1 MRSDAER
8 TAKAI
13 VAGTWGCAL
22 LVMAGSATNA
32 FLAYGAIGD
41 NRALGLATGLAV
53 DIGLCVALIG
63 DRRLY
68 AHGLSSNWGRGLRL
82 TTAVMS
88 LILNTAIAIRDSH
101 YLMALLHAFLP
112 VLLIVLTE
120 YGQDVLL
127 KYTKLRRDV
136 EAMARDAARA
146 APQPAAQ
153 SFSVPA
159 VAAPPLPQPM
169 TPAVSIPPSQ
179 GVIPP
184 RPAPTP
190 APQPRPTP
198 PVVDKPTTQ
207 RPAATRTN
215 QVTAELLRR
224 GRALQT
230 DRAIKGLPKAGRR
243 VLMVE
248 LDITDRVARELVS
261 QLATEPNLEAVA

>member
-1 MRSDAER
+1 MRADAER

-68 AHGLSSNWGRGLRL
+68 ANGLSSNWGRGLRL

-88 LILNTAIAIRDSH
+88 LILNTAIAIREGN

-112 VLLIVLTE
+112 ILLIVLTE

-146 APQPAAQ
+146 VPQPAAP
-153 SFSVPA
+153 SLSTPA
-159 VAAPPLPQPM
+159 ATQQPLPQPM
-169 TPAVSIPPSQ
+169 TPAVSIPPTQ
-179 GVIPP
+179 VVTPP
-184 RPAPTP
+184 RPTPTP
-190 APQPRPTP
+190 APQHTTP
-198 PVVDKPTTQ
+198 PVVAKPTQ

-224 GRALQT
+224 GRAVQT
-230 DRAIKGLPKAGRR
+230 DRATKGLPKPGRR

-248 LDITDRVARELVS
+248 LGITDRVARALVS

>member
-1 MRSDAER
+1 MRADAER

-68 AHGLSSNWGRGLRL
+68 ANGLSSNWGRGLRL

-88 LILNTAIAIRDSH
+88 LILNTAIAIRDGN

-112 VLLIVLTE
+112 TLLIVLTE

-146 APQPAAQ
+146 VPQPAAP
-153 SFSVPA
+153 SLSTP
-159 VAAPPLPQPM
+159 AAPTRPLPQPM
-169 TPAVSIPPSQ
+169 TPAVSIPPTQ
-179 GVIPP
+179 VVTPP
-184 RPAPTP
+184 RPTPTP
-190 APQPRPTP
+190 APQHTTP
-198 PVVDKPTTQ
+198 PVVAKPTP

-224 GRALQT
+224 GRAVQT
-230 DRAIKGLPKAGRR
+230 DRATKGLPKAGRR
-243 VLMVE
+243 VLMTE
-248 LDITDRVARELVS
+248 LGITDRVARALVS

>member
-68 AHGLSSNWGRGLRL
+68 ANGMSSNWGRGLRL

-88 LILNTAIAIRDSH
+88 LVLNTAIAVRDGH

-146 APQPAAQ
+146 VPQPAAP
-153 SFSVPA
+153 SLSAPA
-159 VAAPPLPQPM
+159 APAPPLPQPK
-169 TPAVSIPPSQ
+169 TPVVSNPPTHVVS
-179 GVIPP
+179 P
-184 RPAPTP
+184 
-190 APQPRPTP
+190 PQPAQRPTP
-198 PVVDKPTTQ
+198 PVVEKPATPQ
-207 RPAATRTN
+207 PAVTRTN

-224 GRALQT
+224 GRALRA
-230 DRAIKGLPKAGRR
+230 DRAAKGLPKAGRR
-243 VLMVE
+243 VLMTE
-248 LDITDRVARELVS
+248 LGVTDRVARALS
-261 QLATEPNLEAVA
+261 TQLDAEPNLEAVA